1 MVESIKIIIM
11 NNKIEIKIVNG
22 FWTIND
28 KKITNCSYAKK
39 DFFDKYIKLNIIKSP
54 IVEKSKPT
62 FKNNASE
69 IKKSFNHRFR
79 NTENMIEDWIKSYR
93 HVEKIIFELKP

>member
-1 MVESIKIIIM
+1 MD
-11 NNKIEIKIVNG
+11 NKIEIKIVNG
-22 FWTIND
+22 FWTIDN
-28 KKITNCSYAKK
+28 KKIIDCDHAKK
-39 DFFDKYIKLNIIKSP
+39 DFFDKYIKLNLIKSP
-54 IVEKSKPT
+54 IAEKSKPT

-93 HVEKIIFELKP
+93 QVEKLIFEPKL